1 LLRNSTLNNVPK
13 FVFVIHLKLKRQRN
27 QKQEMKTVKEAMGLE
42 IGNKVKDFIGTDQN
56 GNKIQLTELL
66 KKGKVVIVFYRG
78 QWCPICIPHVR
89 KLQNGLE
96 KIQEKGASIVLISPE
111 NQENIQKT
119 ILKTNVTIPVL
130 YDKNYEIMK
139 SFNVD
144 FTPGKTLKFVYN
156 TVLRAD
162 LQNVQSDD
170 SQTLPVPATY
180 IIGMNGK
187 VLWRHFNRDYKKRSK
202 IKNILEQ
209 L

>member
-1 LLRNSTLNNVPK
+1 MR
-13 FVFVIHLKLKRQRN
+13 
-27 QKQEMKTVKEAMGLE
+27 TVKEASGLE
-42 IGNKVKDFIGTDQN
+42 IGKKVKGFKGTDQN

-78 QWCPICIPHVR
+78 QWCPICMPHVR

-96 KIQEKGASIVLISPE
+96 KIKEKGASIILISPE

-119 ILKTNVTIPVL
+119 ILKTNVTIPVI

-139 SFNVD
+139 SFDVD
-144 FTPGKTLKFVYN
+144 FTPGKTLAFVYN

-162 LQNVQSDD
+162 LQNTQSDD
-170 SQTLPVPATY
+170 SKTLPVPATF
-180 IIGMNGK
+180 IIDTDGK

-202 IKNILEQ
+202 VKDILEK